1 MNYLKRNDKMT
12 RIFSLLLMVV
22 LLVSCKSKQLVTS
35 SDASDEISA
44 QNIISKHNNNNF
56 DFSTLY
62 IKAAAKYEDEKNTQN
77 VTAEIKIKKNEK
89 ILVSV
94 RFLGITMAKALIT
107 PTSVQYYEKING
119 SFFEGDYIALSNWLG
134 TDLDFNKVQNMLL
147 GKALDD
153 LSKSKYKA
161 TIVDKLYKL
170 EEVENT
176 TTQKDFYFEAEQF
189 LVRKQEIAQPDQ
201 ARKIMVLYPQY
212 QKQNELFLPLLLNIE
227 ANQNDKKTTIDI
239 DYKSVTL
246 NEEFG
251 FPYSVPDGYERIYI
265 K

>member
-1 MNYLKRNDKMT
+1 MT
-12 RIFSLLLMVV
+12 RIFSLLLILVV
-22 LLVSCKSKQLVTS
+22 LVSCKSKQLVTS
-35 SDASDEISA
+35 SDANDEISA
-44 QNIISKHNNNNF
+44 QNIISKYSNNNF

-119 SFFEGDYIALSNWLG
+119 SYFEGDYIALSNWLG
-134 TDLDFNKVQNMLL
+134 TDLDFIKVQNMLL

-170 EEVENT
+170 EATENT
-176 TTQKDFYFEAEQF
+176 NTQKDFYFEAEQF
-189 LVRKQEIAQPDQ
+189 LVRKQEIAQPNQ

-251 FPYSVPDGYERIYI
+251 FPYSVPDGYERVYI

>member
-1 MNYLKRNDKMT
+1 MKQFFCFL
-12 RIFSLLLMVV
+12 FLSAV
-22 LLVSCKSKQLVTS
+22 LVSCKSKQLLATS
-35 SDASDEISA
+35 EASDAIST
-44 QNIISKHNNNNF
+44 QNIIAKHNNNKF

-62 IKAAAKYEDEKNTQN
+62 IKASAKYEDDKQTQN
-77 VTAEIKIKKNEK
+77 ITAEIKIKKDEK

-119 SFFEGDYIALSNWLG
+119 SYFEGDYVALSNWLG
-134 TDLDFNKVQNMLL
+134 TDLDYAKVQNMLL

-153 LSKSKYKA
+153 LSKGKYKA
-161 TIVDKLYKL
+161 TISDKLYKL
-170 EEVENT
+170 EDIDKNKA
-176 TTQKDFYFEAEQF
+176 QKDFYFEAEQF
-189 LVRKQEIAQPDQ
+189 LIRKQEIAQPDLE
-201 ARKIMVLYPQY
+201 RKIRVIYPQY
-212 QKQNELFLPLLLNIE
+212 QKQNDLFLPLLLNIE
-227 ANQNDKKTTIDI
+227 ANQKEKKTTIDV

-251 FPYSVPDGYERIYI
+251 FPYSVPDGYERVYI